1 MPQILVWEWQICLEL
16 AKSAQNSALGIQ
28 NPTRISPKCH
38 KFGSGN
44 DKSCQ
49 NQPKVPQIW
58 VRDWQIPLELTPN
71 ASNCAPG
78 TPVPLELPP
87 SALNSAAGPLNSS
100 GITIKCIKIRP
111 QIPQKLSQIAPNSVL
126 GTPNPMGIALKCP
139 KIWLRDSKSPGITP
153 VFPNQHV
160 GAC

>member
-28 NPTRISPKCH
+28 NPTRIPPKCH

-49 NQPKVPQIW
+49 NQPRVHQIW

-71 ASNCAPG
+71 
-78 TPVPLELPP
+78 
-87 SALNSAAGPLNSS
+87 ALNSAAGPLNSS
-100 GITIKCIKIRP
+100 GITIKCIKICP
-111 QIPQKLSQIAPNSVL
+111 EDPKSHENHLKLPHILFWGLQIPWELPWNALKSGL
-126 GTPNPMGIALKCP
+126 GTPNHLE
-139 KIWLRDSKSPGITP
+139 SPQFSQISMSGR
-153 VFPNQHV
+153 VN
-160 GAC
+160 ACLVR